1 MRLSTSWM
9 YQQSLNTMIS
19 QQSSLAATQ
28 NEVSTGNRINVAS
41 DDPAGAGQVV
51 SLNHVIAA
59 NAQYSSTID
68 VANTRLN
75 TEASTLTSV
84 NSVLDNARTL
94 ALQAVN
100 GTLSQSD
107 RNSIASQLSQIRD
120 QLLQLSNTTDSNG
133 NALFAGTS
141 TTTTP
146 FQQGVNGNVSYGG
159 NDTQQ
164 RSAVGSGMQVPTS
177 DPGSGL
183 FMNIPTGNG
192 SFEASAGSAN
202 TGTLLVGANSVTDL
216 ATWNSSKAA
225 SGGGY
230 NITFG
235 TGGTWTATDANGNA
249 VLDSSGN
256 PVGGTYTDGGSI
268 SFNGMTIAMSGTP
281 AAGDTVS
288 VSTGGQQDIFSTLT
302 NMINAL
308 QSGTNTDTQLT
319 NTMSRQIESID
330 QTQSAISSVQVSIGG
345 RLDTLQQ
352 QQGAYQDLNV
362 TYQSALTDVQ
372 GADAYTAISNLS
384 LQTTALQASQ
394 QIFAQVKSMSLFNY
408 LK

>member
-9 YQQSLNTMIS
+9 YQQSLNSMIS
-19 QQSSLAATQ
+19 QQSALAATQ
-28 NEVSTGNRINVAS
+28 NQVSTGNRINVAS

-51 SLNHVIAA
+51 SLNHVIST

-68 VANTRLN
+68 SATTRLN
-75 TEASTLTSV
+75 TEASTLSSI
-84 NSVLDNARTL
+84 NSVLDTARTL

-100 GTLSQSD
+100 GTLSDSD
-107 RNSIASQLSQIRD
+107 RKSIASQLSQIHD
-120 QLLQLSNTTDSNG
+120 QLVQLANTTDSNG

-141 TTTTP
+141 TTKTP
-146 FQQGVNGNVSYGG
+146 FQVDANGTVSYGG
-159 NDTQQ
+159 NDSQQ
-164 RSAVGSGMQVPTS
+164 RSAVGSGMQVATS

-183 FMNIPTGNG
+183 FMNIPNGNG
-192 SFEASAGSAN
+192 SFQASAGSAN
-202 TGTLLVGANSVTDL
+202 TGTLVVGSNSVTDL
-216 ATWNSSKAA
+216 SAWNSTKAA

-230 NITFG
+230 TITFAA
-235 TGGTWTATDANGNA
+235 GGAWTATDANGNA

-268 SFNGMTIAMSGTP
+268 SFNGMNIAMSGTP

-288 VSTGGQQDIFSTLT
+288 VSTGGQQDIFSTLNT
-302 NMINAL
+302 MISAL
-308 QSGTNTDTQLT
+308 QSGASDTQLT
-319 NTMSRQIESID
+319 NVMSRQIESID

-362 TYQSALTDVQ
+362 TYQSALSDVQ

-384 LQTTALQASQ
+384 LQQTALQASQ
-394 QIFAQVKSMSLFNY
+394 QMFAQMKSMSLFNY